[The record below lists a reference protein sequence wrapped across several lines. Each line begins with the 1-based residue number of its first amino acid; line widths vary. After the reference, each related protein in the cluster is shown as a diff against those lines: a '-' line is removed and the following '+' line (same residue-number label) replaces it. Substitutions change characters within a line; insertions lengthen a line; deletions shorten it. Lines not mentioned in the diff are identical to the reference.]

1 MTKEDNIKKSTYEL
15 KILEKHNM
23 RFSEV
28 ESEVRIRCRKDMCWD
43 FNVYSLS
50 KFLCRINCRP
60 QHQYPKPQ
68 YPQQQYPQLQY
79 PQHQYP
85 QPNNLNTNTLNTN
98 TLNTNT
104 LNNNTLNTNTCNTDV
119 LVVAFA
125 LMISQSYDSLYLP
138 LS

>member
-85 QPNNLNTNTLNTN
+85 QP
-98 TLNTNT
+98 
-104 LNNNTLNTNTCNTDV
+104 
-119 LVVAFA
+119 
-125 LMISQSYDSLYLP
+125 QYPQHQYP
-138 LS
+138 QPQYPQHRYPQPQYPQQQYPQHQYPQPQ